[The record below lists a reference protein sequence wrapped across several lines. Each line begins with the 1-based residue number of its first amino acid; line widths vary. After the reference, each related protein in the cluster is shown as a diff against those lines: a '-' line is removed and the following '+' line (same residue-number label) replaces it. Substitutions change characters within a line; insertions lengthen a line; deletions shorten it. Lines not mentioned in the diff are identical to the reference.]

1 MVAEAPVM
9 AEAEA
14 RMVSDKVGMVAK
26 AKARVV
32 PETEA

>member
-1 MVAEAPVM
+1 MM

-14 RMVSDKVGMVAK
+14 RVVSDKAGMVAK